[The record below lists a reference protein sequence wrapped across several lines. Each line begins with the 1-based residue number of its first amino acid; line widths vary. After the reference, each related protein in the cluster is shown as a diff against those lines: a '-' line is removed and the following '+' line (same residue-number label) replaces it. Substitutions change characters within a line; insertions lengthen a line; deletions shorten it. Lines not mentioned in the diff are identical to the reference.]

1 MNTYAYAPFFHNN
14 PKYNYW
20 NELKSRFA
28 DPFRTMTRNILTSDI
43 TKIIS
48 WIRYPEF
55 HLNRYTDYKQVA
67 SFNSCLSVYEN
78 LTKHD
83 ST

>member
-1 MNTYAYAPFFHNN
+1 
-14 PKYNYW
+14 
-20 NELKSRFA
+20 
-28 DPFRTMTRNILTSDI
+28 MTRNILTSDI

>member
-1 MNTYAYAPFFHNN
+1 MNTYGYAPFFHNN

-48 WIRYPEF
+48 WIRY
-55 HLNRYTDYKQVA
+55 TDYKQVA